1 MAEINLT
8 RSLKKVHIINQERW
22 ELIEINWNITN
33 PITGAFTQIF
43 TSLWVKKKKYLPIFI
58 FDTIHCLLDDKIS
71 TNKLILFHKTWPDN
85 MLRKSP
91 RMTLISFCLKPVKRG
106 PLELRWA
113 SFPSVNFV
121 ASGFGGTVIGT
132 GTFFRS
138 APRWPLAII
147 RYEYSSV
154 FLPAEIY
161 TSNTVRDKKYG
172 TVHVLTTYIGTYY
185 LAENKLITW
194 HDFVPMSLNLGIE
207 TLIFWTCLISLI

>member
-1 MAEINLT
+1 MRA
-8 RSLKKVHIINQERW
+8 
-22 ELIEINWNITN
+22 NWNKLKHHESHYWSIYANIYVTYKEEHS
-33 PITGAFTQIF
+33 TYQ
-43 TSLWVKKKKYLPIFI
+43 SS

-106 PLELRWA
+106 PLEVRWA

-121 ASGFGGTVIGT
+121 ASGFGTVIGT

-172 TVHVLTTYIGTYY
+172 TVHVLTT
-185 LAENKLITW
+185 
-194 HDFVPMSLNLGIE
+194 
-207 TLIFWTCLISLI
+207 

>member
-8 RSLKKVHIINQERW
+8 RSLKKVYIINQERW

-43 TSLWVKKKKYLPIFI
+43 TSLGGEKVPTNLH

-172 TVHVLTTYIGTYY
+172 TVHVLTT
-185 LAENKLITW
+185 
-194 HDFVPMSLNLGIE
+194 
-207 TLIFWTCLISLI
+207 